1 MNVLPTQMVNVAD
14 FAGTQGG
21 GAATTPAPAHVDD
34 VAKFRQS
41 FADAAPSNVNQ
52 TEQVAAVPQELSS
65 SIKAVLNQF
74 DSLNGQTAQIG
85 KLANEMSASGKD
97 LKPSEIIN
105 MTMRCQEMVFQT
117 ELTSNVANR
126 SSDGVQQL
134 FRQQS

>member
-14 FAGTQGG
+14 FAATQGS
-21 GAATTPAPAHVDD
+21 ATTPAPAHVDD
-34 VAKFRQS
+34 VAKFQQS
-41 FADAAPSNVNQ
+41 FADAAPSNVSQ
-52 TEQVAAVPQELSS
+52 TEQVKAVPQELSA

-85 KLANEMSASGKD
+85 KMANAMSSGTD
-97 LKPSEIIN
+97 LKPSQIID

>member
-14 FAGTQGG
+14 FAATQGS
-21 GAATTPAPAHVDD
+21 ATTPAPAHVDD
-34 VAKFRQS
+34 VAKFQQN

-52 TEQVAAVPQELSS
+52 TEQVAPVPQELSA

-85 KLANEMSASGKD
+85 KMANAMSSSGTD
-97 LKPSEIIN
+97 LKPSQIID

>member
-14 FAGTQGG
+14 FAATQP
-21 GAATTPAPAHVDD
+21 AATAPAHVDD
-34 VAKFRQS
+34 IAKFRQS
-41 FADAAPSNVNQ
+41 FADAAPTNVVQ

-74 DSLNGQTAQIG
+74 DSLNSRASQIG
-85 KLANEMSASGKD
+85 KLANGMRSSGRD
-97 LKPSEIIN
+97 LAPSQVID
-105 MTMRCQEMVFQT
+105 MTMRCQEMVFQA

>member
-14 FAGTQGG
+14 FNATQ
-21 GAATTPAPAHVDD
+21 TPAAQPPAHVDD

-41 FADAAPSNVNQ
+41 FADAAPASVSQ
-52 TEQVAAVPQELSS
+52 AEQVTPVPQELSAG
-65 SIKAVLNQF
+65 IKVVLNQF
-74 DSLNGQTAQIG
+74 DSLNGHATQLG
-85 KLANEMSASGKD
+85 KLANEMSSSASD
-97 LKPSEIIN
+97 LKPGQIMD
-105 MTMRCQEMVFQT
+105 MTMRCQEMVFQA

>member
-1 MNVLPTQMVNVAD
+1 
-14 FAGTQGG
+14 
-21 GAATTPAPAHVDD
+21 
-34 VAKFRQS
+34 
-41 FADAAPSNVNQ
+41 VNQ
-52 TEQVAAVPQELSS
+52 AEQVAAVPQELSA

-85 KLANEMSASGKD
+85 KLANEMSTSGKD
-97 LKPSEIIN
+97 LKPSEIID

>member
-14 FAGTQGG
+14 FAAAQNSG
-21 GAATTPAPAHVDD
+21 GAATPAPAHVDD
-34 VAKFRQS
+34 VAKFRQN
-41 FADAAPSNVNQ
+41 FADAAPANVNQ
-52 TEQVAAVPQELSS
+52 TEQVAAVPQELSA

-74 DSLNGQTAQIG
+74 DSLNGQTAKIG
-85 KLANEMSASGKD
+85 KLASEMGSSGKD

-105 MTMRCQEMVFQT
+105 MTMQCQEMVFQT

>member
-14 FAGTQGG
+14 FAATQPAGT
-21 GAATTPAPAHVDD
+21 TAPAHVDD
-34 VAKFRQS
+34 IAKFRQS
-41 FADAAPSNVNQ
+41 FADAAPASVTQ
-52 TEQVAAVPQELSS
+52 TQQVAPVQELSA

-74 DSLNGQTAQIG
+74 DSLNGHASQIG
-85 KLANEMSASGKD
+85 KLANEMQSSGTD
-97 LKPSEIIN
+97 LKPSQIID
-105 MTMRCQEMVFQT
+105 MTMRCQEMVFQA

>member
-14 FAGTQGG
+14 FAAPQ
-21 GAATTPAPAHVDD
+21 GAATAPAHIDD
-34 VAKFRQS
+34 IARFRQT
-41 FADAAPSNVNQ
+41 FADAAPAQVNPAQ
-52 TEQVAAVPQELSS
+52 AVTAPQELSA

-74 DSLNGQTAQIG
+74 DTLNGQAGQIG
-85 KLANEMSASGKD
+85 QMANAMRSSGRDLAPSQVID
-97 LKPSEIIN
+97 L
-105 MTMRCQEMVFQT
+105 TMRCQEMVFQA

>member
-14 FAGTQGG
+14 FAAAQP
-21 GAATTPAPAHVDD
+21 AATTAPAHVDD
-34 VAKFRQS
+34 IAKFRQS
-41 FADAAPSNVNQ
+41 FADAAPANVAQ
-52 TEQVAAVPQELSS
+52 TEQVAPVQELSA

-74 DSLNGQTAQIG
+74 DSLNGHASQIG
-85 KLANEMSASGKD
+85 KLANEMQASGPD
-97 LKPSEIIN
+97 LKPSQIID
-105 MTMRCQEMVFQT
+105 MTMRCQEMVFQA